1 MSVVRQLGLVPERE
15 YMYYVSEQPSAA
27 RNRING
33 HQCGWCPRCDAIEK
47 RMNRLPPDELVRGI
61 RKLNGFVPKVGF
73 AGSFWNRR
81 AIIRTKEFV
90 S

>member
-1 MSVVRQLGLVPERE
+1 MATNVGGAR
-15 YMYYVSEQPSAA
+15 AA
-27 RNRING
+27 TSLRRG
-33 HQCGWCPRCDAIEK
+33 R
-47 RMNRLPPDELVRGI
+47 NRLPPDELVRGI